1 VTADRTVKLD
11 ELKEADM
18 LRSEIAA
25 LARRLCGDTSG
36 ATAIEYGLVAAGI
49 GGTVAAT
56 VWSLGAEVK
65 QSLYDSLSA
74 LF

>member
-1 VTADRTVKLD
+1 MAGRIVKLD
-11 ELKEADM
+11 ESREADM
-18 LRSEIAA
+18 LRSDTAA
-25 LARRLCGDTSG
+25 LARRFCGDTSG
-36 ATAIEYGLVAAGI
+36 ATAIEYGLMAAGI

-65 QSLYDSLSA
+65 QKLYDSLSA